1 MIYVGSDLHG
11 CNPADFQELLK
22 QAGFGDTDFLF
33 ILGDVIDRGDWGA
46 ELLLWLTQQPN
57 IQLLLGNHEALM
69 LTCSFLFEEVSE
81 ESLSTLTVKEIG
93 LVQNWI
99 DNGGGPTLKGL
110 QRLLKS
116 DPESVY
122 GILDYLR
129 DAPLYEDLELHGQR
143 FILVHAGLGN
153 YDTERPLSEYTPEEL
168 LLDRPSLS
176 TNYGICTRVVFGHT
190 PSNQFGEE
198 YSGRAAHTSSW
209 SCIDVGVALGYAPML
224 LRLDDMKEFYLK
236 ESLTYVR
243 QNQSN

>member
-1 MIYVGSDLHG
+1 MIYVSSDLHG
-11 CNPADFQELLK
+11 CNPADFQRLLD
-22 QAGFGDTDFLF
+22 QAGFHEYDFLF
-33 ILGDVIDRGDWGA
+33 VLGDVIDRGNWGA

-57 IQLLLGNHEALM
+57 IQLILGNHEALM
-69 LTCSFLFEEVSE
+69 LTCSFLFDEVSE
-81 ESLSTLTVKEIG
+81 ESLNNLTIKEIG

-99 DNGGGPTLKGL
+99 HNGGGPTLKGL

-129 DAPLYEDLELHGQR
+129 DAPLYENLDLNGQR

-153 YDTERPLSEYTPEEL
+153 FDSERSLSDYTPEEL

-176 TNYGICTRVVFGHT
+176 TNYDVDGRVIFGHT

-198 YSGRAAHTSSW
+198 YAGRAIHTSSW
-209 SCIDVGVALGYAPML
+209 SCIDTGVAQGYAPMI
-224 LRLDDMKEFYLK
+224 LRLDDMKEFF
-236 ESLTYVR
+236 LT
-243 QNQSN
+243 

>member
-1 MIYVGSDLHG
+1 MIFVTSDLHG
-11 CNPADFQELLK
+11 CASVDFLKLLNR
-22 QAGFGDTDFLF
+22 AGFGDDDFLF
-33 ILGDVIDRGDWGA
+33 VLGDVIDRGEWGA

-57 IQLLLGNHEALM
+57 IQLILGNHEALM
-69 LTCSFLFEEVSE
+69 LACSFLFDEVSE
-81 ESLSTLTVKEIG
+81 ENLDNLTIKEIS

-129 DAPLYEDLELHGQR
+129 DAPLYEALELNGKR

-153 YDTERPLSEYTPEEL
+153 FDIGRSLSDYTAEEL
-168 LLDRPSLS
+168 LLDRPGLS
-176 TNYGICTRVVFGHT
+176 THYDIAARVIFGHT

-198 YSGRAAHTSSW
+198 YAGRAVHTTSW
-209 SCIDVGVALGYAPML
+209 SCIDVGVAQGYAPMI
-224 LRLDDMKEFYLK
+224 LRLDDMKEFYL
-236 ESLTYVR
+236 T
-243 QNQSN
+243 

>member
-11 CNPADFQELLK
+11 CNPSDFQALLS
-22 QAGFGDTDFLF
+22 QVGFGDDDFMFL
-33 ILGDVIDRGDWGA
+33 LGDVIDRGDWGA

-69 LTCSFLFEEVSE
+69 LACSFLFEEVSE
-81 ESLSTLTVKEIG
+81 ESLDNLTVNRIN
-93 LVQNWI
+93 LVQNWL

-110 QRLLKS
+110 QRLLKH
-116 DPESVY
+116 DPESVC

-176 TNYGICTRVVFGHT
+176 TNYSIGTRVVFGHT

-198 YSGRAAHTSSW
+198 YSGRAIHTSSW
-209 SCIDVGVALGYAPML
+209 TCIDVGVALGYAPML

-236 ESLTYVR
+236 EDTTHER
-243 QNQSN
+243 QIHCK